1 MYDHLRGRDRSAYF
15 FFISAF
21 IFGNLILLNLF
32 LAILLKNFE
41 TPPEKE
47 EPVDNPEEKG
57 PPKSIMSRVK
67 SLMSRSKTDLT
78 AVEDD
83 KEEPFLDNENV
94 EITKPKENKDRV
106 LYVLGPNNLLRRLT
120 LKISTNKIFENFILG
135 LIVFSSIL
143 LTFESPF
150 MDPNGDLAKN
160 LDVIDFWVTMI
171 FTFEMTTKILSYG
184 LIANGKDSYLNNPWN
199 ILDFIIVTFS
209 LLLILLHNNE
219 LGGSVKIVRMMR
231 ILRPLRMINRNPGM
245 KLVVISMIN
254 AVADLGSVLVI
265 SSLFLMLFAI
275 LGTNLFKGTF
285 FRCHMEN
292 IPEVFHDRIFD
303 KTDCMNY
310 GGEWINND

>member
-1 MYDHLRGRDRSAYF
+1 M
-15 FFISAF
+15 
-21 IFGNLILLNLF
+21 
-32 LAILLKNFE
+32 
-41 TPPEKE
+41 
-47 EPVDNPEEKG
+47 
-57 PPKSIMSRVK
+57 
-67 SLMSRSKTDLT
+67 MSRSKTDLT
-78 AVEDD
+78 VED
-83 KEEPFLDNENV
+83 KEEPFLNNPEV
-94 EITKPKENKDRV
+94 TKPKENKDRV
-106 LYVLGPNNLLRRLT
+106 LYVLGPNNLIRRLT
-120 LKISTNKIFENFILG
+120 LKISTNKIFENFILA

-160 LDVIDFWVTMI
+160 LDVIDFWVTMM

-199 ILDFIIVTFS
+199 ILDFMIVTFS

-245 KLVVISMIN
+245 KLVIISMIN
-254 AVADLGSVLVI
+254 AVSDLGSVLVI
-265 SSLFLMLFAI
+265 STLFLMLFAI

-292 IPEVFHDRIFD
+292 IPKVFHGRIKD
-303 KTDCMNY
+303 KIDCINY
-310 GGEWINND
+310 GGEWTNND

>member
-47 EPVDNPEEKG
+47 ESVDDQEEKG

-83 KEEPFLDNENV
+83 KEEPFLDNV

-199 ILDFIIVTFS
+199 ILDFMIVTFS

-254 AVADLGSVLVI
+254 AVADLGSFLVI
-265 SSLFLMLFAI
+265 STLFLMLFAI